1 MCLDEEQNQ
10 NKLQQMKEKG
20 VETTYLQKYYS
31 IYEKIQAQNKH
42 ACTYYLNKATFLL
55 SITST
60 NYLTIRLSLYL
71 SNGTDCM

>member
-20 VETTYLQKYYS
+20 VETNYLQKYYS

-42 ACTYYLNKATFLL
+42 ACNYYLNKA
-55 SITST
+55 I
-60 NYLTIRLSLYL
+60 YTINNFNQL
-71 SNGTDCM
+71 SNHTSIIIPI